1 MSVAAPTPG
10 AATEPRTCPACG
22 NTDIRRVRRISTG
35 GGLTGNTFLALR
47 WGEISAVGRF
57 EALVCRKCGHA
68 ELVLSDPE
76 ALDKMRSE

>member
-1 MSVAAPTPG
+1 MVMSASETPPAA
-10 AATEPRTCPACG
+10 EPRPCPMCG
-22 NTDIRRVRRISTG
+22 NTDIRKVRRLSTG

-68 ELVLSDPE
+68 EIVLADPE
-76 ALDKMRSE
+76 ALDKMRVE